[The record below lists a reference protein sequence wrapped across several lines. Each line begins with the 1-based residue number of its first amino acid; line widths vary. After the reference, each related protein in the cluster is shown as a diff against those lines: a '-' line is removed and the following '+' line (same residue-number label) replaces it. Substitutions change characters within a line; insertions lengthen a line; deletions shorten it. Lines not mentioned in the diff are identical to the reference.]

1 MRSSVRAA
9 RQRRVTGGQ
18 HLRGGRSLRR
28 VPRSRTAVLPLLV
41 ALPALL
47 VGGLG
52 LLHPVLL
59 EPDTAERWRLAHL
72 LLLPAFPLVAG
83 SVWFLLRGERGPA
96 AWAARVAAF
105 AYAVLYGALDAIA
118 GIGAPHQV
126 LRAEERGEPG
136 SEPRRRLRDR
146 RPARAPGVYAL
157 AAALLLTG
165 GVLWLRGRS
174 PYAVAG
180 ALVGAA
186 SCYPFLRHHV
196 FPPRGVLAMAGIAAG
211 LALLA
216 LSRQRESSAISSP
229 GP

>member
-1 MRSSVRAA
+1 MPRPRTSLL
-9 RQRRVTGGQ
+9 VTA
-18 HLRGGRSLRR
+18 
-28 VPRSRTAVLPLLV
+28 AVLPGLLTAV
-41 ALPALL
+41 
-47 VGGLG
+47 VG
-52 LLHPVLL
+52 LLHPVFLT
-59 EPDTAERWRLAHL
+59 PDTAERWRLAHL

-83 SVWFLLRGERGPA
+83 SVWFLLRGEGGPA

-126 LRAEERGEPG
+126 LRADERGEPG
-136 SEPRRRLRDR
+136 PNLGDVYEIGDRLGHL
-146 RPARAPGVYAL
+146 GVYAL

-165 GVLWLRGRS
+165 GVLWLRSRS

-186 SCYPFLRHHV
+186 RCYPFLRYHV
-196 FPPRGVLAMAGIAAG
+196 FPPRGVLALVGIAVG
-211 LALLA
+211 LALLELA
-216 LSRQRESSAISSP
+216 RQRESSAMSSP